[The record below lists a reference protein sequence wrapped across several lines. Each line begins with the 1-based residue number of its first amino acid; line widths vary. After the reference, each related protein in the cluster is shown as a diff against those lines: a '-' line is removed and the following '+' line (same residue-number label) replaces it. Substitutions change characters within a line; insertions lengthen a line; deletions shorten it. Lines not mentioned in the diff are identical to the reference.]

1 MDVWNKKEDA
11 TKSVEENGSVLDDD
25 NVEGKDKEAVENYE
39 TSPELTGVFYEE
51 ILNEDELQ
59 KLKAEFS
66 RLKSQFNLFPFL
78 WICYINNDSGRQRK
92 IFTRRVWMY
101 TLNWAVI
108 ALTCCSCT

>member
-25 NVEGKDKEAVENYE
+25 IVEGKDKEAVENYE

-78 WICYINNDSGRQRK
+78 
-92 IFTRRVWMY
+92 
-101 TLNWAVI
+101 
-108 ALTCCSCT
+108 